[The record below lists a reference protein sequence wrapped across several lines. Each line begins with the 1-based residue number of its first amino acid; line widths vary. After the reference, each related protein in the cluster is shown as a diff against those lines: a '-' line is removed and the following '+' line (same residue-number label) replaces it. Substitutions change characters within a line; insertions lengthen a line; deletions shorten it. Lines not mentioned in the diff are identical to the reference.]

1 MFVVLAFV
9 RVLIFMCKSVAF
21 CMYTCVVFHKMRVAF
36 CVRACIAF
44 YAYMRMWLLCIYAF
58 SFCVWMQVSL
68 LLYVLFACIREW
80 LFVYEHVLLMQLYVC
95 SFIYPIFF

>member
-1 MFVVLAFV
+1 MWLFVCVFVRLFCASTRVAFCVCQYLPYCVYTCGSLRVYMFVVLAFV

-21 CMYTCVVFHKMRVAF
+21 CMYTCVVFHMMRVAF

-58 SFCVWMQVSL
+58 SFCV
-68 LLYVLFACIREW
+68 
-80 LFVYEHVLLMQLYVC
+80 
-95 SFIYPIFF
+95 